1 MIRVGEIER
10 MTEDERLQTME
21 WLCTS
26 LTRTPDDVASPDW
39 HGEVLAGRLPK
50 IKRGEGEFL
59 TLAEAKARLQKPT
72 AMRRGAPIAEAV
84 EDLEEAWTSYEEQR
98 Y

>member
-1 MIRVGEIER
+1 MIQVADIER
-10 MTEDERLQTME
+10 MTVDERLQAME
-21 WLCTS
+21 LLWTS

-59 TLAEAKARLQKPT
+59 TLADAKARLQKPT
-72 AMRRGAPIAEAV
+72 AMRRGALMAEAV
-84 EDLEEAWTSYEEQR
+84 EDLEEAWTPYEEQR

>member
-1 MIRVGEIER
+1 MIQVADIER
-10 MTEDERLQTME
+10 MTVDERLQALE
-21 WLCTS
+21 LLWTS

-72 AMRRGAPIAEAV
+72 AMRRGALMAEAV
-84 EDLEEAWTSYEEQR
+84 EDLEEAWTPYEEQR